1 MKSSI
6 YGQCSVPSRASS
18 TRRRRSIDIDRDHND
33 DRELIKLTTT
43 QTVLTPDQKSSF
55 VANILTFAAFFIL
68 LC

>member
-6 YGQCSVPSRASS
+6 YGQCSVPPRASS
-18 TRRRRSIDIDRDHND
+18 TRRRRSIDIDRDHNG
-33 DRELIKLTTT
+33 DRELIKLTT

-55 VANILTFAAFFIL
+55 VANMLTFVAFFIL